1 MSTEQP
7 KPLTG
12 YRETQETKKE
22 VTVDPKKFQEELSK
36 VQESEQSQ
44 QRDKRN
50 LKKSEE
56 EGEEDE
62 QTARQNLIKASGA
75 LFALFM
81 KESSTDLLT
90 PQTPQ
95 NIRGSAAPTTTSQFT
110 IEQDDS
116 LGSRPQEQ
124 TEQLPQTPTVST
136 KPQEGPIA
144 PPPLP
149 TFSQNILSSSEES
162 EENFQG
168 ERPSAPAY
176 PQQAEEKIAPPPFT
190 PLNLEQSQQSQQ
202 PQTEEPSDTTSPVRV
217 EKKEKEKDT
226 SLLGKEKKT
235 KAAHIKKEKE
245 KSPDIHLKKR
255 EEPAQIIKKEI
266 KSEKH
271 PEEKKEPEKQKP
283 IEVKQKPLGIKA
295 HEEVQEE
302 EKTKKLEKELPST
315 LVESTQA
322 PPTLVEEKKPPLKVK
337 ESINS
342 EALDKP
348 KIKTEKETSQDSS
361 KKDKE
366 KEEDKTSSTPIT
378 PIPLLSTF
386 TPPPTPPV
394 PAYANLSPQVFELF
408 ERMVGLVSIQETKG
422 MTTTTVTV
430 NMKNSI
436 FDGTQIIIDHYET
449 APNALNIT
457 IAGNPKAQ
465 EMINQ
470 NMTNL
475 VASFE
480 ASKLS
485 FQVNLRRPVL
495 LEDYQTFKRKEKV
508 GAEQEQDEQP
518 QEQ

>member
-116 LGSRPQEQ
+116 LGSQPQEPA
-124 TEQLPQTPTVST
+124 EQPAQAPTVST

-149 TFSQNILSSSEES
+149 TFSQNIVSSSDQS

-168 ERPSAPAY
+168 ERPSAPLY
-176 PQQAEEKIAPPPFT
+176 PEQVEEKIAPPPFT
-190 PLNLEQSQQSQQ
+190 PLNLDQSQQ
-202 PQTEEPSDTTSPVRV
+202 PQPQETSDTTSPVRV

-235 KAAHIKKEKE
+235 KAAQIKKEKE

-255 EEPAQIIKKEI
+255 EEPAQIINKEI

-315 LVESTQA
+315 LTESTQA
-322 PPTLVEEKKPPLKVK
+322 PPSLSEEKKPPLKVK
-337 ESINS
+337 ESITA

-366 KEEDKTSSTPIT
+366 KEEDKTSSAPIT

-386 TPPPTPPV
+386 APPPTPPV

-436 FDGTQIIIDHYET
+436 FDGTQIIIDQYET

-465 EMINQ
+465 EMINK

-475 VASFE
+475 AASFE

-508 GAEQEQDEQP
+508 GAEQEQDQDEQP
-518 QEQ
+518 RDE